1 MVLMKKINL
10 DSPATKR
17 DLEKL
22 VSRKEFRRAIARL
35 ATKEELKKLATKK
48 ELKKLATKEELKKL
62 ATKEEL
68 KKLATKEELK
78 KLATKEELKR
88 LEERLRLEI
97 RFSSGIT
104 EEKIKEEFNKKLT
117 ETESRILEAID
128 DFAKEIEASREERTI
143 VAYQT
148 ERDRKMLEDH
158 DRRIKS
164 LEQKVFASP

>member
-48 ELKKLATKEELKKL
+48 ELKKL

>member
-10 DSPATKR
+10 DSPATKK

-22 VSRKEFRRAIARL
+22 VSRKEFRRAIAR
-35 ATKEELKKLATKK
+35 
-48 ELKKLATKEELKKL
+48 L

-104 EEKIKEEFNKKLT
+104 EEKIKEEFNQKLT
-117 ETESRILEAID
+117 QTESRILEAID

-158 DRRIKS
+158 DRRIKT